1 MRVRAP
7 FRLRHAA
14 KRERGQ
20 SLVEFSMVVTVIL
33 LMLLGMVEFG
43 FIFDHHLTIEYA
55 TREGARVG
63 AAMAN
68 GGGTMGCLTTPAPGQ
83 SPNRATVDPLI
94 VAAVQRVITSPGS
107 SVVAS
112 RVSQI
117 RIFKSGATGQETGPV
132 NVYTYN
138 AGGGPPVDGVPL
150 DFKLSGTEGWLA
162 CNRDN
167 GQTPDSL
174 GVSLTYNYQLITP
187 LSAVMSFFG
196 GGMSSVTISDR
207 TIMALN
213 PGS

>member
-1 MRVRAP
+1 
-7 FRLRHAA
+7 
-14 KRERGQ
+14 
-20 SLVEFSMVVTVIL
+20 MVITVIL

-68 GGGTMGCLTTPAPGQ
+68 GGGSMGCLTTPAPGQ
-83 SPNRATVDPLI
+83 SPNRAKVDPMI
-94 VAAVQRVITSPGS
+94 IAAVQRVITSPGS
-107 SVVAS
+107 AVVPS
-112 RVSQI
+112 RISQI
-117 RIFKSGATGQETGPV
+117 RIFKSGSTGQETGPV

-138 AGGGPPVDGVPL
+138 AAGGPTVDGAPL

-167 GQTPDSL
+167 GGTADSL
-174 GVSLTYNYQLITP
+174 GVSITYDYQLVTP

-196 GGMSSVTISDR
+196 GGMSNVTISDR

>member
-1 MRVRAP
+1 MII
-7 FRLRHAA
+7 
-14 KRERGQ
+14 
-20 SLVEFSMVVTVIL
+20 TVIL

-107 SVVAS
+107 AVVAS
-112 RVSQI
+112 RVSEI
-117 RIFKSGATGQETGPV
+117 RIYKADPFTGKDTLGFA
-132 NVYTYN
+132 NVYIYSL
-138 AGGGPPVDGVPL
+138 GGGPTVDGAPL
-150 DFKLSGTEGWLA
+150 NFKLSPAGTGWDA
-162 CNRDN
+162 CSRKN
-167 GQTPDSL
+167 GSGPDSV
-174 GVSLTYNYQLITP
+174 GVSITYNYQLVTP

-196 GGMSSVTISDR
+196 GGMSSVTIGDR